1 MWETGGETA
10 GGSPSLSPAQVCP
23 SLPPH
28 PPPSPPLAPHLPLL
42 SCPLAQCTVLSR
54 PPDLPH
60 FMKPCPL
67 LSLQHCW
74 PQGDRERAPRPTQ
87 TCTRAH
93 TRHTVDTPRHKYTG
107 LRLQGPRGG
116 CVVSLAFRAQPA
128 PETALGQASPGQA
141 GAKRLG
147 LPSSGPRSRAGEGA
161 ASLHSR
167 HCLKENGDRAHL
179 AGLWRDLPVCPS
191 GSQDLPHF
199 FSISKSG
206 RKGAKQENGSQSPSP
221 RAGLAED
228 GAGTS

>member
-1 MWETGGETA
+1 MNQCPLDEITGEGTQSRGRPCGVWETGGETA

-167 HCLKENGDRAHL
+167 HCLKENGGPCPPGGPLEGSAC
-179 AGLWRDLPVCPS
+179 LPVWLS
-191 GSQDLPHF
+191 GPPPL
-199 FSISKSG
+199 
-206 RKGAKQENGSQSPSP
+206 
-221 RAGLAED
+221 L
-228 GAGTS
+228 